1 MIYHHIFA
9 LHAFTSASMHDSDRG
24 KYVNRHLNKLF
35 EMLSHIRAQ
44 PYLFAECLCGFK
56 FFFLIKV
63 DGNLCEFQ
71 LNSLWA
77 SLYLFYHLPRKSA
90 LQLLCEHDPPEI
102 HIERDRSIVIS
113 LFRNILSTSY
123 SSTAAASRFPQK
135 SLSERNLPSPQWVVP
150 HLAVVQRYHRMY
162 IR

>member
-24 KYVNRHLNKLF
+24 KYVNRHLNNFF

-56 FFFLIKV
+56 LFFLNFLIKV
-63 DGNLCEFQ
+63 DGNLQEFQ
-71 LNSLWA
+71 QNSLWA
-77 SLYLFYHLPRKSA
+77 FLYLFYHLPRKSA

-102 HIERDRSIVIS
+102 HTERDTSIVIS

-123 SSTAAASRFPQK
+123 SSTAAAPRFSPKEPLGAK
-135 SLSERNLPSPQWVVP
+135 SAFTAVSGTPPSSCPALS
-150 HLAVVQRYHRMY
+150 
-162 IR
+162 